1 MIRANLDTNI
11 DQFVRDINKFGD
23 HLKNQVV
30 RAGAVA
36 ASKPMRDKLTQLAS
50 RFVGTKEPTIT
61 IKGVKRIRLRL
72 STSMITKIWKIPDGT
87 GYMAL
92 AGPVSVEVPHA
103 HWFGRHAPQNRQ
115 HKSGRKTGT
124 HLGKKL
130 GRPADIFNR
139 AEAESQAEA
148 IDKAIDAMAKK
159 IQEFNGV

>member
-11 DQFVRDINKFGD
+11 DQFVNQLHRFGD

-36 ASKPMRDKLTQLAS
+36 AARPMQQKLTQLAS

-103 HWFGRHAPQNRQ
+103 HWFGDRAPTNRFT
-115 HKSGRKTGT
+115 KAGKYTGT
-124 HLGKKL
+124 HLSHRG
-130 GRPADIFNR
+130 GPARIFSR
-139 AEAESQAEA
+139 AEAESQGEA
-148 IDKAIDAMAKK
+148 IDKAITAMSRKVGEYNA
-159 IQEFNGV
+159 